1 MSNLRMRVPVPFP
14 ANVTGEGGLTVEKV
28 DGVWIVRPAFD
39 SLASIA
45 GAAVTNPTGKDIWIW
60 DPITDDYNVLT
71 LNGLAIA
78 LYTATSTTS
87 FAVGAG
93 SKTFATQKGKDY
105 RAGDVLR
112 VTSDA
117 NPTVDYMVGTVT
129 AYSDTSLTI
138 NVATI
143 GGSGIHTDWTIR
155 PTGFGPAGASYAA
168 TSTTSLTIGT
178 GSKVFTTQSGLAYV
192 AGSRVRAASNA
203 SPAVNWMEGVVTAYS
218 GTSLTVTIDKVAG
231 AGALADWN
239 LSIAGQPGTGDL
251 LSTNNLSDVANTT
264 SALNNLG
271 IKPRLAPHLH
281 SQLGGL

>member
-14 ANVTGEGGLTVEKV
+14 ANVAGQGGLTVEKV

-39 SLASIA
+39 DLASIA
-45 GAAVTNPTGKDIWIW
+45 GSAVANPAGKDIWIW
-60 DPITDDYNVLT
+60 DPVTDDYNVLT
-71 LNGLAIA
+71 LNGLAVA

-87 FAVGAG
+87 FAIGAG

-105 RAGDVLR
+105 RVGDVLR

-117 NPTVDYMVGTVT
+117 NPMLDYMVGTVA
-129 AYSDTSLTI
+129 AYGDASLTV
-138 NVATI
+138 NVTTI
-143 GGSGIHTDWTIR
+143 GGSGSHADWTIR

-168 TSTTSLTIGT
+168 TSTTSLAIGT
-178 GSKVFTTQSGLAYV
+178 GSKVFATQGGLAYV
-192 AGSRVRAASNA
+192 TGSRVRAASNA

-218 GTSLTVTIDKVAG
+218 GTSLTVTIDKIAG
-231 AGALADWN
+231 AGTLADWN
-239 LSIAGQPGTGDL
+239 LSIAGQPGAGDL

-264 SALNNLG
+264 AALNNLG
-271 IKPRLAPHLH
+271 VRPRLAPHMH